1 MAYNYDP
8 EKAHAYYME
17 YTKKG
22 KLKGRSKRKK
32 ATQQQK
38 EVVAYVKAQMDKE
51 KKYELEAARAEWKE
65 IVKKRREEINAIIRR
80 IKNKYKM
87 KNNSK
92 RNERARDEAIEK
104 AKELLK
110 ADLDKIKS
118 DYKSKTSEIRSRY
131 RERLEDEKDKII
143 GLK

>member
-22 KLKGRSKRKK
+22 MLKGRPKRKK

-51 KKYELEAARAEWKE
+51 KKDELEAARAEWKE

-80 IKNKYKM
+80 IKNKY
-87 KNNSK
+87 
-92 RNERARDEAIEK
+92 
-104 AKELLK
+104 
-110 ADLDKIKS
+110 
-118 DYKSKTSEIRSRY
+118 
-131 RERLEDEKDKII
+131 
-143 GLK
+143 

>member
-1 MAYNYDP
+1 
-8 EKAHAYYME
+8 
-17 YTKKG
+17 
-22 KLKGRSKRKK
+22 
-32 ATQQQK
+32 
-38 EVVAYVKAQMDKE
+38 
-51 KKYELEAARAEWKE
+51 
-65 IVKKRREEINAIIRR
+65 
-80 IKNKYKM
+80 M

-110 ADLDKIKS
+110 AELDKIKS